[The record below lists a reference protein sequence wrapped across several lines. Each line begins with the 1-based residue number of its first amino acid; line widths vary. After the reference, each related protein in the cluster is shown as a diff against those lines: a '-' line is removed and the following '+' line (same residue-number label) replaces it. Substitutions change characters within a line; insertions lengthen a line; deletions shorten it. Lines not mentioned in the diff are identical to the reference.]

1 MNHEIRIETT
11 FNSDEIRQTMH
22 GHGCV
27 QDQIIQSVIKLKDEG
42 VRKAL
47 IELGWTPPVATPVP
61 DYAGEGSAWTP
72 PNLESRL
79 VPELTEE
86 DLVRAGRPYC
96 INDREP
102 FERGARWAEAFIREH
117 VRSIPAD
124 RVLGEGMVA
133 VDRDEIEL
141 LRLLR
146 DRAADAA
153 PYGELR
159 GITRDALRANQGGA
173 AR

>member
-1 MNHEIRIETT
+1 MSEIRIETT
-11 FNSDEIRQTMH
+11 FNNDEIRQTMH

-102 FERGARWAEAFIREH
+102 FERGARWAAAFIRKSA
-117 VRSIPAD
+117 RTIPAD
-124 RVLGEGMVA
+124 RELMRL
-133 VDRDEIEL
+133 VDEL
-141 LRLLR
+141 IRWHGLRPLDKR
-146 DRAADAA
+146 PDHAAALVGA
-153 PYGELR
+153 
-159 GITRDALRANQGGA
+159 IKALRTQPTQEPTP
-173 AR
+173 